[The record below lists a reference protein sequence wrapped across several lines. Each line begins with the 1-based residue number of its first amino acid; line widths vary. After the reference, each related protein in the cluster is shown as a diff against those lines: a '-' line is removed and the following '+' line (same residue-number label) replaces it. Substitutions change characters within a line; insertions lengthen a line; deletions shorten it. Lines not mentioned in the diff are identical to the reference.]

1 MIVVRPNRFD
11 ARKAAFVAPDWVY
24 PSGVSFSRRVTNPLT
39 GVATTSTYANN
50 CFDDGFRAVV
60 REFNAAKIEAGGSPF
75 FEACLTD
82 VNLYDYSSYEAT
94 TSTTYYPP
102 DSLRAFFENT
112 LVANRPELF
121 VAATWFAARR
131 SSRSQGYQWTLY
143 VAAPSENYPT
153 DAVAFNFAP
162 DYGTPNVYNNA
173 SRSSTGLGAGWS
185 SVYWPRPVVG
195 VENLTTGEKIV
206 CREVDHC
213 GAPTSTAQRG
223 TIFLKR
229 GFDYRFVRRRAI
241 PTDAVVERDDPLY
254 AFETLRYFGFDAL
267 PPTTQTVAASEV
279 ATASYFD
286 LEI

>member
-11 ARKAAFVAPDWVY
+11 NRKASFVAPDWVY
-24 PSGVSFSRRVTNPLT
+24 PSGVSFSRRATNPLT
-39 GVATTSTYANN
+39 GVTTTSTFANN
-50 CFDDGFRAVV
+50 YFNDEFRAVV
-60 REFNAAKIEAGGSPF
+60 REFNAAKIASGGAPF
-75 FEACLTD
+75 YEACLTG
-82 VNLYDYSSYEAT
+82 VNFYNYSSYET
-94 TSTTYYPP
+94 STSTTYYPA
-102 DSLRAFFENT
+102 DSLRAFCENT
-112 LVANRPELF
+112 FIANSPELWN
-121 VAATWFAARR
+121 AATWFCARR
-131 SSRSQGYQWTLY
+131 SSRSQGWQWTLY
-143 VAAPSENYPT
+143 VAEPSADYPS

-173 SRSSTGLGAGWS
+173 SRSDSGLGAGWS

-213 GAPTSTAQRG
+213 GALTSTAQRG

-267 PPTTQTVAASEV
+267 PPTTQTVAASEF
-279 ATASYFD
+279 ATATFFD

>member
-11 ARKAAFVAPDWVY
+11 NRKGAFVAPDWIY
-24 PSGVSFSRRVTNPLT
+24 PSGVSFSRRVANPLT
-39 GVATTSTYANN
+39 GVTTTSTFANN
-50 CFDDGFRAVV
+50 YFNDGFRAVV
-60 REFNAAKIEAGGSPF
+60 REFSDAKVAAGGAPF
-75 FEACLTD
+75 LEACLTG
-82 VNLYDYSSYEAT
+82 VNFYDYTSFETAT
-94 TSTTYYPP
+94 SGPSPNYPP
-102 DSLRAFFENT
+102 DRLRSFIENT
-112 LVANRPELF
+112 FVANQPERF
-121 VAATWFAARR
+121 AAATWFAARY
-131 SSRSQGYQWTLY
+131 STRSQGYQWTLY
-143 VAAPSENYPT
+143 LAAPSEDYPA

-173 SRSSTGLGAGWS
+173 PRSTSTSNWGG
-185 SVYWPRPVVG
+185 VYWPRPVVG

-213 GAPTSTAQRG
+213 GALTSTAQRG

-254 AFETLRYFGFDAL
+254 AFETLSYFGFDAL
-267 PPTTQTVAASEV
+267 PPTTQTVAASEI
-279 ATASYFD
+279 ATASYFN

>member
-11 ARKAAFVAPDWVY
+11 NRKGTFVAPDWVY
-24 PSGVSFSRRVTNPLT
+24 PSDVSFSRRVTNPLT
-39 GVATTSTYANN
+39 GVTTTSTFANN
-50 CFDDGFRAVV
+50 YFNDEFRAVV
-60 REFNAAKIEAGGSPF
+60 RSFNASKLEAGGTPF
-75 FEACLTD
+75 FEACLTGA
-82 VNLYDYSSYEAT
+82 NFYDYSSYEMAT
-94 TSTTYYPP
+94 ATTYYPP
-102 DSLRAFFENT
+102 DSLRAFLENT
-112 LVANRPELF
+112 FIANSPERWN
-121 VAATWFAARR
+121 AATWFAARR
-131 SSRSQGYQWTLY
+131 SSRSQGYQWTFYL
-143 VAAPSENYPT
+143 AAPSENYPT

-173 SRSSTGLGAGWS
+173 SRAASGLGAGWS

-213 GAPTSTAQRG
+213 GALTSTAQRG

-254 AFETLRYFGFDAL
+254 TFETLRYFVFDAL
-267 PPTTQTVAASEV
+267 PPTTQTVAASEI

-286 LEI
+286 LSI

>member
-11 ARKAAFVAPDWVY
+11 NRKGAFVAPDWVY

-39 GVATTSTYANN
+39 GVTTTSTFANN
-50 CFDDGFRAVV
+50 HFNDEFRAVV
-60 REFNAAKIEAGGSPF
+60 REFNAAKIASGGTPF
-75 FEACLTD
+75 FEACLTGA
-82 VNLYDYSSYEAT
+82 NFYDYSSYETAT
-94 TSTTYYPP
+94 ATTYYPP
-102 DSLRAFFENT
+102 DSLRAFIENT
-112 LVANRPELF
+112 FIANQPERF
-121 VAATWFAARR
+121 AAATWFAARR
-131 SSRSQGYQWTLY
+131 SSRSQGYQWTFYL
-143 VAAPSENYPT
+143 AAPSENYPT

-173 SRSSTGLGAGWS
+173 SRSTSTSNWGG
-185 SVYWPRPVVG
+185 VFWPRPVVG

-206 CREVDHC
+206 CREIDHC
-213 GAPTSTAQRG
+213 GALTSAAQRG

-254 AFETLRYFGFDAL
+254 PFETLRYFSFDAL
-267 PPTTQTVAASEV
+267 PPTTQTVAASET
-279 ATASYFD
+279 ATATFFD

>member
-11 ARKAAFVAPDWVY
+11 NRKAAFVAPDWVY
-24 PSGVSFSRRVTNPLT
+24 PSGVSFSRRVTNLLT
-39 GVATTSTYANN
+39 GVTTTSTFANN
-50 CFDDGFRAVV
+50 HFNDEFRGVV

-94 TSTTYYPP
+94 TSTTYYPS
-102 DSLRAFFENT
+102 DSLRAFIENT
-112 LVANRPELF
+112 FVANQPERF
-121 VAATWFAARR
+121 AAATWFAARR
-131 SSRSQGYQWTLY
+131 SSRSQGYQWTFYL
-143 VAAPSENYPT
+143 AAPSENYPT

-162 DYGTPNVYNNA
+162 NYGTPNVYNNA
-173 SRSSTGLGAGWS
+173 PRSSTGLGAGWS

-206 CREVDHC
+206 CREIDHC
-213 GAPTSTAQRG
+213 GALTPTAQRG

-254 AFETLRYFGFDAL
+254 AFEALRYFGFDAL
-267 PPTTQTVAASEV
+267 PPTTQTVAASEF
-279 ATASYFD
+279 ATATYFD

>member
-11 ARKAAFVAPDWVY
+11 NRKGAFVAPDWVY

-39 GVATTSTYANN
+39 GVTTTSTFANN
-50 CFDDGFRAVV
+50 HFNDEFRAVV
-60 REFNAAKIEAGGSPF
+60 REFNAAKIASGGTPF
-75 FEACLTD
+75 FEACLTGVD
-82 VNLYDYSSYEAT
+82 LYDYSSYEAAT
-94 TSTTYYPP
+94 LATYYPL
-102 DSLRAFFENT
+102 DSLRAFIENT
-112 LVANRPELF
+112 FIANQPERF
-121 VAATWFAARR
+121 AAATWFAARR
-131 SSRSQGYQWTLY
+131 SSRSQGYQWTFYL
-143 VAAPSENYPT
+143 AAPSENYPT

-173 SRSSTGLGAGWS
+173 SRSASGLGAGWS

-206 CREVDHC
+206 CREIDHC
-213 GAPTSTAQRG
+213 GALTSAAQRG

-254 AFETLRYFGFDAL
+254 AFETLRYFSFAAL
-267 PPTTQTVAASEV
+267 PPTTQTVAASEI
-279 ATASYFD
+279 ATATYFD

>member
-11 ARKAAFVAPDWVY
+11 NRKASFVAPDWVY
-24 PSGVSFSRRVTNPLT
+24 PSGVSFSRRATNPLT
-39 GVATTSTYANN
+39 GVTTTSTFANN
-50 CFDDGFRAVV
+50 HFNDEFRAVV
-60 REFNAAKIEAGGSPF
+60 REFNAAKIASGGAPF
-75 FEACLTD
+75 FEACLTG
-82 VNLYDYSSYEAT
+82 VNFYNYSSYET
-94 TSTTYYPP
+94 STSTTYYPS
-102 DSLRAFFENT
+102 DSLRAFCENT
-112 LVANRPELF
+112 FIANSPERWN
-121 VAATWFAARR
+121 AATWFSARR
-131 SSRSQGYQWTLY
+131 STSSQGYRWTLY
-143 VAAPSENYPT
+143 VAEPSADYPA

-173 SRSSTGLGAGWS
+173 SRSDSGLGAGWS

-206 CREVDHC
+206 CREIDHC
-213 GAPTSTAQRG
+213 GALTSTAQRG

-267 PPTTQTVAASEV
+267 PPTTQTVAASET
-279 ATASYFD
+279 ATATFFD

>member
-11 ARKAAFVAPDWVY
+11 NRKAAFVAPDWVY
-24 PSGVSFSRRVTNPLT
+24 PSGVSFSRRATNPLT
-39 GVATTSTYANN
+39 GVTTTSTFANN
-50 CFDDGFRAVV
+50 HFNDEFRAVV
-60 REFNAAKIEAGGSPF
+60 REFNAAKIASGGAPF
-75 FEACLTD
+75 FEACLTG
-82 VNLYDYSSYEAT
+82 VNFYNYSSYET
-94 TSTTYYPP
+94 STSTTYYPA
-102 DSLRAFFENT
+102 DSLRAFCENT
-112 LVANRPELF
+112 FIANSPELWN
-121 VAATWFAARR
+121 AATWFSARR
-131 SSRSQGYQWTLY
+131 SSRSQGWQWTLY
-143 VAAPSENYPT
+143 VAEPSADYPS

-173 SRSSTGLGAGWS
+173 SRSDSGLGAGWS

-213 GAPTSTAQRG
+213 GALTSTAQRG

-241 PTDAVVERDDPLY
+241 PTNAVVERDDPLY
-254 AFETLRYFGFDAL
+254 PFETLRYFSFDAL
-267 PPTTQTVAASEV
+267 PPTTQTVAASEI
-279 ATASYFD
+279 ATATFFD

>member
-11 ARKAAFVAPDWVY
+11 NRKGTFVAPDWVY

-39 GVATTSTYANN
+39 GVTTTSTFANN
-50 CFDDGFRAVV
+50 YFNDGFRAVV
-60 REFNAAKIEAGGSPF
+60 REFSDEKVAAGGAPF
-75 FEACLTD
+75 LEACLTGVD
-82 VNLYDYSSYEAT
+82 LYDYSSYEAAT
-94 TSTTYYPP
+94 LATYYPL
-102 DSLRAFFENT
+102 DSLRAFIENT
-112 LVANRPELF
+112 FIANQPERF
-121 VAATWFAARR
+121 AAATWFAARR
-131 SSRSQGYQWTLY
+131 SSRSQGYQWTFYL
-143 VAAPSENYPT
+143 AAPSENYPT

-173 SRSSTGLGAGWS
+173 SRSASGLGAGWS

-206 CREVDHC
+206 CREIDHC
-213 GAPTSTAQRG
+213 GALTSAAQRG

-241 PTDAVVERDDPLY
+241 PTNAVVERDDPLY
-254 AFETLRYFGFDAL
+254 PFETLRYFSFDAL
-267 PPTTQTVAASEV
+267 PPTTQTVAASEI
-279 ATASYFD
+279 ATATYFD